1 MENQIRS
8 EAPRGIGTTDS
19 LTLGRV
25 DVQDHKFTG
34 VAMNHTSVQAAPL
47 QLALPRIQL
56 ALPRICN

>member
-8 EAPRGIGTTDS
+8 AAPGGIGTTHS
-19 LTLGRV
+19 LTPGRV

-47 QLALPRIQL
+47 QLALPRICNQL
-56 ALPRICN
+56 CAGR